1 MEDKEKIEK
10 LLRNYRS
17 LKSEIEIELNREY
30 PEYSLDSVS
39 FVKTR
44 GENNSIVSKVEDFV
58 VDKHSLSDG
67 IRKKV
72 QIVQI
77 IKAAFNSLTNKRR
90 KIVRHLYFENESCG
104 EVGNKLGWSEITIK
118 RKKKQILKK
127 IKKVGILKAWDIWQ
141 KIDNK
146 IK

>member
-1 MEDKEKIEK
+1 MTDDEKEKIEK

-17 LKSEIEIELNREY
+17 LQSEIEIELNREY

-44 GENNSIVSKVEDFV
+44 GENNSVVSKVEDFV
-58 VDKHSLSDG
+58 VDKHSLSEG

-90 KIVRHLYFENESCG
+90 KIVRNIYFENEGLKMLAAKS
-104 EVGNKLGWSEITIK
+104 GWSEKTIRRRRDK
-118 RKKKQILKK
+118 SLNKLKN
-127 IKKVGILKAWDIWQ
+127 VGILEAWDIYQ
-141 KIDNK
+141 KT
-146 IK
+146 